1 MDTSI
6 FSMVLALIHVIVYMK
21 GVEVTPYFERNVLGN
36 PDRPGI
42 TKEMCEEVVA
52 SPEHSETQEDGRAVH
67 WGRPRGRDLY
77 LRVVVTADGTALH
90 NAFFD
95 SNYTRKQGRDQ

>member
-52 SPEHSETQEDGRAVH
+52 SPEHSETQEDGRAVLGG
-67 WGRPRGRDLY
+67 GRG
-77 LRVVVTADGTALH
+77 AGTCTCGW
-90 NAFFD
+90 
-95 SNYTRKQGRDQ
+95 S